1 VSTLDA
7 IFKKYD
13 VRGLVGTEITPEKV
27 AAIAAAFVD
36 ELDLAGKSVV
46 VGHDMRDSSVGF
58 VDAFI
63 EGATARGADV
73 INIGL
78 CSTDECYFASGYLEA
93 AAAMF
98 TASHNPSSYNGIKF
112 SRAGA
117 KGISMETGLG
127 EILEGA
133 KRYLASGI
141 REVAEP
147 GYASEHDI
155 MGEYAA
161 NLRELVSLDEIRPL
175 KVVVDAA
182 NGMGGLTVPSVL
194 GTDAGLSELPLEIIP
209 MYFELD
215 GAFPNHEANP
225 LDPKN
230 LVDLQKRV
238 IQEKADIGLAFD
250 GDADRCFVIDEKGNA
265 VSPSAVAAIVAVSEI
280 ARAKA
285 LGETKIHILHN
296 LLTSRAVKEFIE
308 AAGATA
314 IRTRV
319 GHSLIKDE
327 MATTGAIFGG
337 EHSAHYYFKEFYG
350 ADSGMLAAMHVMREF
365 GSQDLPLSEFAAKFN
380 PYFASGEINSTVSDA
395 AAKMAQ
401 IKSEFQSS
409 DFDDLDGITLSSP
422 VGESPWWWFN
432 VRSSNTE
439 PLLRLNVESEFK
451 NRCEELTS
459 RVLGLINS

>member
-1 VSTLDA
+1 MSTVDA

-13 VRGLVGTEITPEKV
+13 IRGLVGTEITPEKV

-63 EGATARGADV
+63 EGATARGTDV

-78 CSTDECYFASGYLEA
+78 CSTDECYFASGHLDA
-93 AAAMF
+93 ASAMF
-98 TASHNPSSYNGIKF
+98 TASHNPSTYNGIKF

-117 KGISMETGLG
+117 KGISMETGLSQ
-127 EILEGA
+127 ILEGA
-133 KRYLASGI
+133 NNYLASGI
-141 REVAEP
+141 KEVAEP
-147 GYASEHDI
+147 GYSSEHDI

-161 NLRELVSLDEIRPL
+161 NLRELVSLDQIRPL

-194 GTDAGLSELPLEIIP
+194 GTDAGLSELPVEIIP

-215 GAFPNHEANP
+215 GSFPNHEANP

-250 GDADRCFVIDEKGNA
+250 GDADRCFVIDEKGNP

-285 LGETKIHILHN
+285 LGETNIHILHN

-308 AAGATA
+308 ASGAKAT
-314 IRTRV
+314 RTRV

-327 MATTGAIFGG
+327 MARTGAIFGG
-337 EHSAHYYFKEFYG
+337 EHSAHYYFKEFFG
-350 ADSGMLAAMHVMREF
+350 ADSGILAAMHVMREF
-365 GSQDLPLSEFAAKFN
+365 GSQDLPLSEFAAKFD
-380 PYFASGEINSTVSDA
+380 PYFASGEINSTVADT

-401 IKSEFQSS
+401 IKSEFQGA
-409 DFDDLDGITLSSP
+409 DFDDLDGITINSP
-422 VGESPWWWFN
+422 VGQSPWWWFN

-439 PLLRLNVESEFK
+439 PLLRLNVESEDK
-451 NRCEELTS
+451 TVCNELTS
-459 RVLGLINS
+459 RVLGLIKS

>member
-1 VSTLDA
+1 VSTVDA

-13 VRGLVGTEITPEKV
+13 IRGLVGTEITPEKV
-27 AAIAAAFVD
+27 SAIAAAFVD

-78 CSTDECYFASGYLEA
+78 CSTDECYFASGHLDA
-93 AAAMF
+93 ASAMF
-98 TASHNPSSYNGIKF
+98 TASHNPSTYNGIKF

-117 KGISMETGLG
+117 LGISMETGLS

-133 KRYLASGI
+133 NRYLTSGI
-141 REVAEP
+141 KDVAEP

-161 NLRELVSLDEIRPL
+161 NLRELVSLDVIRPL

-194 GTDAGLSELPLEIIP
+194 GTDAGLSELPVEIIP

-215 GAFPNHEANP
+215 GSFPNHEANP

-238 IQEKADIGLAFD
+238 IEEKADIGLAFD
-250 GDADRCFVIDEKGNA
+250 GDADRCFVIDEKGNP

-285 LGETKIHILHN
+285 QGVTDIHILHN

-308 AAGATA
+308 ATGATA
-314 IRTRV
+314 TRTRV

-327 MATTGAIFGG
+327 MARTGAIFGG
-337 EHSAHYYFKEFYG
+337 EHSAHYYFKEFFG

-365 GSQDLPLSEFAAKFN
+365 GSQHLPLSEFAAKFD
-380 PYFASGEINSTVSDA
+380 PYFSSGEINSTVSDA
-395 AAKMAQ
+395 GAKMAQ
-401 IKSEFQSS
+401 IKSEYR
-409 DFDDLDGITLSSP
+409 DFDIDELDGVTVRSKP
-422 VGESPWWWFN
+422 GQSPWWWFN

-439 PLLRLNVESEFK
+439 PLLRLNVESEDK
-451 NRCEELTS
+451 LACDERTS
-459 RVLGLINS
+459 RVLTLIKS

>member
-161 NLRELVSLDEIRPL
+161 NLRELVSLDAIRPL

-365 GSQDLPLSEFAAKFN
+365 GSQDLPLSEFAAKFD

>member
-161 NLRELVSLDEIRPL
+161 NLRELVSLDAIRPL

-365 GSQDLPLSEFAAKFN
+365 GSQDLPLSEFAAKFD

-439 PLLRLNVESEFK
+439 PLLRLNVESEDK

>member
-1 VSTLDA
+1 MSTVDA

-13 VRGLVGTEITPEKV
+13 IRGLVGTEITPEKV
-27 AAIAAAFVD
+27 SAIAAAFVD
-36 ELDLAGKSVV
+36 ELELAGKSVV
-46 VGHDMRDSSVGF
+46 VGHDMRDSSVDF

-78 CSTDECYFASGYLEA
+78 CSTDECYFASGHLNA

-98 TASHNPSSYNGIKF
+98 TASHNPSTYNGIKF

-117 KGISMETGLG
+117 LGISMETGLS
-127 EILEGA
+127 EILAGA
-133 KRYLASGI
+133 NSYLASGI
-141 REVAEP
+141 KEVAEP

-161 NLRELVSLDEIRPL
+161 NLRELVSLDSIRPL
-175 KVVVDAA
+175 KVVVDSA
-182 NGMGGLTVPSVL
+182 NGMGGLTVPAVL
-194 GTDAGLSELPLEIIP
+194 GTDAGLSELPVEIIP

-215 GAFPNHEANP
+215 GSFPNHEANP

-238 IQEKADIGLAFD
+238 IEEKADIGLAFD
-250 GDADRCFVIDEKGNA
+250 GDADRCFVIDEKGNP

-285 LGETKIHILHN
+285 AGESKIHILHN

-314 IRTRV
+314 TRTRV

-327 MATTGAIFGG
+327 MARTGAIFGG
-337 EHSAHYYFKEFYG
+337 EHSAHYYFKDFFG

-365 GSQDLPLSEFAAKFN
+365 GSQDLPLSEFAAKFD
-380 PYFASGEINSTVSDA
+380 PYFASGEINSTVADA
-395 AAKMAQ
+395 GAKIAQ
-401 IKSEFQSS
+401 IKAEFQGS
-409 DFDDLDGITLSSP
+409 DFDDLDGITISSP
-422 VGESPWWWFN
+422 ADESPWWWFN

-439 PLLRLNVESEFK
+439 PLLRLNVESEDK
-451 NRCEELTS
+451 KACSELTS